1 MTPPQ
6 APLAHPLEAL
16 LTRSAQTLE
25 AQRIL
30 TICNACRYCEGFCAV
45 FPAMTRRLD
54 FAQHDVHYLA
64 NLCHQ
69 CGACY
74 HACQYAPPHEFAV
87 NVPQTLATV
96 RLETYTQYAWPAA
109 LAGAYR
115 SQGVATA
122 VALCAVFSLCFIC
135 AALLG
140 GGHAGAQGGSWFAS
154 LWPVNGLSANF
165 YAVFAHNSLALLFG
179 ASMGFSLLAMFIA
192 LRRYWMAVSPDI
204 ASASAPATSPHK
216 PSPSNT
222 HPSIHPTVNGSDTGT
237 GPRDWWQAVK
247 HATTLKYLDGGH
259 GDGCHEADERYTHA
273 RRHAHHA
280 LAGGFMLCFAATC
293 VATVYHYGFGWLAPY
308 PLSSL
313 PVILGSVGGLGMMV
327 GAAALLWLK
336 RRRHAS
342 LSDAA
347 QTPMDVAFI
356 TLLLAVA
363 ITGMVLLAGRS
374 TPAMP
379 LLLCVHLG
387 CVLALFV
394 TLPYGKMVHGAYR
407 FAALL
412 KWAVERR
419 TPLKT
424 VAGE

>member
-1 MTPPQ
+1 MTQSQ
-6 APLAHPLEAL
+6 APLAHPLDAL
-16 LTRSAQTLE
+16 LTLSAQTLE

-135 AALLG
+135 AALMG
-140 GGHAGAQGGSWFAS
+140 GGHGGAQGGSWFTS
-154 LWPVNGLSANF
+154 LWPVNGLSANVYANF

-179 ASMGFSLLAMFIA
+179 ASMGFSLLAMGIA
-192 LRRYWMAVSPDI
+192 LRRYWAALSP
-204 ASASAPATSPHK
+204 ARHTA
-216 PSPSNT
+216 
-222 HPSIHPTVNGSDTGT
+222 GL
-237 GPRDWWQAVK
+237 RDWLQAVK
-247 HATTLKYLDGGH
+247 HAATLKYLDGGH

-293 VATVYHYGFGWLAPY
+293 VATVYHYVFGWLAPY

-336 RRRHAS
+336 RHRHAS
-342 LSDAA
+342 LGDAA
-347 QTPMDVAFI
+347 QAPMDVAFI

-374 TPAMP
+374 TPAMA